1 MENHV
6 GCYETG
12 SLDFF
17 GPLCVVACYVDQ
29 KDEFWL
35 NKLNLEV
42 TSNKE
47 IIQLGKVLKEKLT
60 YSLLLLDN
68 SHYNQYVSEGQKLS
82 CMKANLYNQA
92 MINVIQRIMMC
103 AKILSQYAYL
113 QYYQNMCDSLEITL
127 PRGFN
132 ILANDAGCLLV
143 KKYGQD
149 ILEKVS
155 KTNFPNYKQILE
167 RV

>member
-17 GPLCVVACYVDQ
+17 GPLFVVACYVDQ

-42 TSNKE
+42 TSNEE

-68 SHYNQYVSEGQKLS
+68 SH
-82 CMKANLYNQA
+82 
-92 MINVIQRIMMC
+92 
-103 AKILSQYAYL
+103 
-113 QYYQNMCDSLEITL
+113 
-127 PRGFN
+127 
-132 ILANDAGCLLV
+132 
-143 KKYGQD
+143 
-149 ILEKVS
+149 
-155 KTNFPNYKQILE
+155 
-167 RV
+167 

>member
-42 TSNKE
+42 TSNEE

-92 MINVIQRIMMC
+92 MINVIQRISYP
-103 AKILSQYAYL
+103 IS
-113 QYYQNMCDSLEITL
+113 T
-127 PRGFN
+127 
-132 ILANDAGCLLV
+132 
-143 KKYGQD
+143 
-149 ILEKVS
+149 
-155 KTNFPNYKQILE
+155 KTNAFCLGIILCNVS
-167 RV
+167 RSFDYLIYPYYPAYTS

>member
-42 TSNKE
+42 TSNEE
-47 IIQLGKVLKEKLT
+47 IIQLGKVLKEKLIV
-60 YSLLLLDN
+60 YF
-68 SHYNQYVSEGQKLS
+68 Y
-82 CMKANLYNQA
+82 
-92 MINVIQRIMMC
+92 
-103 AKILSQYAYL
+103 
-113 QYYQNMCDSLEITL
+113 
-127 PRGFN
+127 
-132 ILANDAGCLLV
+132 
-143 KKYGQD
+143 
-149 ILEKVS
+149 
-155 KTNFPNYKQILE
+155 
-167 RV
+167 